1 MAPIKRTRGLLACF
15 NGRLLYACGMIALS
29 QLNFGMDQAAFSNT
43 QAMPFFKRQF
53 GTFDEATGTYVLE
66 TVFLSLLNSIQFI
79 GFVFGLV
86 LGNIF
91 SLRFGRR
98 LAMVFMCFW
107 VLVSAIILITSKTGT
122 QAIVGRTINYGYIG
136 MELALVP
143 VLQSELV
150 PAEARGFVVGT
161 YQSGLLFGNLLMSII
176 CRGTSDIKGH
186 ASWQIPYGLFF
197 VIPSILAVAVWW
209 IPESPRWLLT
219 RDRQEDALKSLR
231 LLRQGAY
238 TDEEIE
244 REFQQMQDSLSKT
257 IKKGNFMD
265 MWRGTNLKRTLIT
278 IGVNIFLQLT
288 GQNFASKYGT
298 LFIQSLNSVNPFAM
312 SCVNTSVNIVA
323 VLLTQFLS
331 DKTGRVP
338 LMVAGAF
345 LQMAS
350 LMAMGG
356 LGTVQNPSSSI
367 RSGIVATVTLF
378 GVGFSLGWAP
388 LSHVVA
394 AEIPT
399 TGLRDLTYAVG
410 AVFNIVIQWAV
421 AFSIPYLIDKSYAG
435 LGSKVGF
442 IFGVTSFFALLFSWF
457 CIPECGG
464 KTLEEIDDLF
474 IRGAP
479 IRQFR
484 TAKIILDA
492 EASDG
497 GDDLTKPGKDNVPQT
512 IIVMKQERVCGGME

>member
-1 MAPIKRTRGLLACF
+1 MSPTKHTRGLLACF
-15 NGRLLYACGMIALS
+15 NGRLIYACSIIALS
-29 QLNFGMDQAAFSNT
+29 QLNFGMDQSAFSNT

-66 TVFLSLLNSIQFI
+66 TVFLSLLNSVNFV

-86 LGNIF
+86 LGNLF
-91 SLRFGRR
+91 SRRFGRR
-98 LAMVFMCFW
+98 LAMFLMCFW
-107 VLVSAIILITSKTGT
+107 ALISAVILVTSKTPT
-122 QAIVGRTINYGYIG
+122 QAITGRTIAYVYIG

-150 PAEARGFVVGT
+150 PAEARGFVVST
-161 YQSGLLFGNLLMSII
+161 YQSGLYFGSLIMSII
-176 CRGTSDIKGH
+176 CRGTSEIKGH

-197 VIPSILAVAVWW
+197 VIPSILAVSVWW

-238 TDEEIE
+238 TDQEIE
-244 REFQQMQDSLSKT
+244 RELQEMQNSINKT
-257 IKKGNFMD
+257 IKKGSFLD

-278 IGVNIFLQLT
+278 IGVNVFLQLT
-288 GQNFASKYGT
+288 GQNFSSKYGT
-298 LFIQSLNSVNPFAM
+298 IFIQSLGTVNPFVM
-312 SCVNTSVNIVA
+312 SCINSALNIVT
-323 VLLTQFLS
+323 VFFTQFLA

-345 LQMAS
+345 LQTAS
-350 LMAMGG
+350 LMTMGG
-356 LGTVQNPSSSI
+356 LGTVKAPSHSI

-378 GVGFSLGWAP
+378 GIGFSLGWAP

-394 AEIPT
+394 AEVPT

-421 AFSIPYLIDKSYAG
+421 AFSIPYLIDESHAG

-442 IFGVTSFFALLFSWF
+442 IFGSTAFIATLFSWF

-464 KTLEEIDDLF
+464 QTLEEVDELF
-474 IRGAP
+474 ARGVP
-479 IRQFR
+479 IRKFR
-484 TAKIILDA
+484 TATV
-492 EASDG
+492 ASDLEG
-497 GDDLTKPGKDNVPQT
+497 SDAGDDLEEPRKDNVSQAT
-512 IIVMKQERVCGGME
+512 RTL

>member
-1 MAPIKRTRGLLACF
+1 MAPPKCTRGLVACF
-15 NGRLLYACGMIALS
+15 NGRLIYACGMIALS
-29 QLNFGMDQAAFSNT
+29 QLNFGMDQ
-43 QAMPFFKRQF
+43 QF

-86 LGNIF
+86 LGNFF
-91 SLRFGRR
+91 SRRFGRR
-98 LAMVFMCFW
+98 LAMFLMCFW
-107 VLVSAIILITSKTGT
+107 ALISGVILNTSKTPT
-122 QAIVGRTINYGYIG
+122 QAITGRTITYVYIG

-150 PAEARGFVVGT
+150 PAEARSFVVGT
-161 YQSGLLFGNLLMSII
+161 YQSGLLFGSLDPL
-176 CRGTSDIKGH
+176 
-186 ASWQIPYGLFF
+186 WPFF

-238 TDEEIE
+238 TDDEIE
-244 REFQQMQDSLSKT
+244 HEFREMQNALNNT
-257 IKKGNFMD
+257 FKK
-265 MWRGTNLKRTLIT
+265 GTNLKRTLIT

-298 LFIQSLNSVNPFAM
+298 IFIQSLNSVNPFVM
-312 SCVNTSVNIVA
+312 SCINSALNIVA
-323 VLLTQFLS
+323 VFLTQFLS

-338 LMVAGAF
+338 LMIAGAV
-345 LQMAS
+345 LQTAS
-350 LMAMGG
+350 LMTMGG
-356 LGTVQNPSSSI
+356 LGTVKNPSQSI
-367 RSGIVATVTLF
+367 RSAIAATVTLF
-378 GVGFSLGWAP
+378 GIGFSLGWAP

-399 TGLRDLTYAVG
+399 TGLRDLTYSVG

-421 AFSIPYLIDKSYAG
+421 AFSIPYLIDQSHAG

-442 IFGVTSFFALLFSWF
+442 IFGVTSFLATLFSWF

-464 KTLEEIDDLF
+464 KTLEEIGELF
-474 IRGAP
+474 AQGVP
-479 IRQFR
+479 IRKFR
-484 TAKIILDA
+484 TIKVSLDA
-492 EASDG
+492 EASGG
-497 GDDLTKPGKDNVPQT
+497 GDDLTKPGKGNVSQKT
-512 IIVMKQERVCGGME
+512 HTL

>member
-1 MAPIKRTRGLLACF
+1 MAPPKRTRGLLACF
-15 NGRLLYACGMIALS
+15 NGRLIYACGIIALS

-53 GTFDEATGTYVLE
+53 GTFDEATGAYVLE

-86 LGNIF
+86 LGNLF
-91 SLRFGRR
+91 SRRFGRR
-98 LAMVFMCFW
+98 LAMFLMCFW
-107 VLVSAIILITSKTGT
+107 ALISGIILITSKTPT
-122 QAIVGRTINYGYIG
+122 QAITGRTITYVYIG

-161 YQSGLLFGNLLMSII
+161 YQSGLLFGSLIMSII

-186 ASWQIPYGLFF
+186 ASWRIPYGLFF

-219 RDRQEDALKSLR
+219 RDRQEDALNSLR

-238 TDEEIE
+238 TEDEIE
-244 REFQQMQDSLSKT
+244 HEFREMQNALNNT
-257 IKKGNFMD
+257 VKKGSFMG

-298 LFIQSLNSVNPFAM
+298 IFIQSLNSVNPFVM
-312 SCVNTSVNIVA
+312 SCINSALNIVA
-323 VLLTQFLS
+323 VFLTQFLS

-338 LMVAGAF
+338 LMIAGAV
-345 LQMAS
+345 LQTAS
-350 LMAMGG
+350 LMTMGG
-356 LGTVQNPSSSI
+356 LGTVKNPSQSI
-367 RSGIVATVTLF
+367 RSAIVATVTLF

-421 AFSIPYLIDKSYAG
+421 AFSIPYLIDQSHAG

-442 IFGVTSFFALLFSWF
+442 IFGVTSFMATLFSWL

-464 KTLEEIDDLF
+464 KTLEEIDELF
-474 IRGAP
+474 TRGVP
-479 IRQFR
+479 IRKFR
-484 TAKIILDA
+484 TIKVSVDT

-497 GDDLTKPGKDNVPQT
+497 GDDLTKPGKGNVSQDNTYSLGVD
-512 IIVMKQERVCGGME
+512 EG

>member
-1 MAPIKRTRGLLACF
+1 
-15 NGRLLYACGMIALS
+15 
-29 QLNFGMDQAAFSNT
+29 MDQSAFSNT

-66 TVFLSLLNSIQFI
+66 TVFLSLLNSVNFV

-86 LGNIF
+86 LGNLF
-91 SLRFGRR
+91 SRRFGRR
-98 LAMVFMCFW
+98 LTMFLMCFW
-107 VLVSAIILITSKTGT
+107 ALISAVILITSKTPT
-122 QAIVGRTINYGYIG
+122 QAVTGRTIAYVYIG

-161 YQSGLLFGNLLMSII
+161 YQSGLLFGSLIMSII
-176 CRGTSDIKGH
+176 CRGTSEIKGH
-186 ASWQIPYGLFF
+186 GSWQIPYGLFF

-209 IPESPRWLLT
+209 VPESPRWLLT
-219 RDRQEDALKSLR
+219 RDRQEEALKSLR

-244 REFQQMQDSLSKT
+244 HELQEMQKSINKT
-257 IKKGNFMD
+257 VKKGSFMD

-278 IGVNIFLQLT
+278 IGVNVFLQLT
-288 GQNFASKYGT
+288 GQNFSSKYGT
-298 LFIQSLNSVNPFAM
+298 IFIQSLGTINPFVM
-312 SCVNTSVNIVA
+312 SCINSALNIVT
-323 VLLTQFLS
+323 VFFTQYLA

-345 LQMAS
+345 LQTGS

-356 LGTVQNPSSSI
+356 LGTVKAPSHNI

-378 GVGFSLGWAP
+378 GIGFSLGWAP

-421 AFSIPYLIDKSYAG
+421 AFSIPYLIDESHAG

-442 IFGVTSFFALLFSWF
+442 IFGSTAFIATLFSWF

-464 KTLEEIDDLF
+464 KTLEEVDELF
-474 IRGAP
+474 ARGVP
-479 IRQFR
+479 IRKFR
-484 TAKIILDA
+484 TATVTSDLEGSDA
-492 EASDG
+492 
-497 GDDLTKPGKDNVPQT
+497 GDDVEEPSKDNVSQAT
-512 IIVMKQERVCGGME
+512 HALRT